1 MIGLAVLSASWEA
14 GLQHQFRAAAKWAF
28 NIIESSGQLWG
39 WLSTPLSCEAV
50 GQDKRRIMGSRRWRR
65 LDAGLQHHCTT
76 QVVVQGCRPRQK
88 GSVHAGGGKGKRG
101 WMVHWANVM
110 EFVLVQ
116 LGRRNQWTS
125 FLYSKKVFINF
136 FGNGLKSILP
146 KSFSKQS
153 FV

>member
-1 MIGLAVLSASWEA
+1 
-14 GLQHQFRAAAKWAF
+14 
-28 NIIESSGQLWG
+28 
-39 WLSTPLSCEAV
+39 
-50 GQDKRRIMGSRRWRR
+50 MGSRRWRR

-76 QVVVQGCRPRQK
+76 KVVVQGCRPRQK

-116 LGRRNQWTS
+116 LGRRNQWIKNQWID
-125 FLYSKKVFINF
+125 FLYSKKVFNNI
-136 FGNGLKSILP
+136 FGNGLKSMLP
-146 KSFSKQS
+146 KSFSKQF